1 VRNEVEVAVA
11 RERRRRERWH
21 DLRALLVV
29 VAVVVCVYWNVP
41 LPPG

>member
-1 VRNEVEVAVA
+1 VRNELELSLA

-29 VAVVVCVYWNVP
+29 VAVVACVYWTVP
-41 LPPG
+41 LPPP